1 MYTRLRDIH
10 PAAGTLTFPKNTNL
24 MHNFTLYDTQGRL
37 IYNTNH
43 EAHEQFV
50 VHHFLRSDDS
60 VIEFGGGIGT
70 NSIQI
75 NMTLRGRAKSNHY
88 VFEPQAELVKVL
100 RENGKRHGCKFH
112 AIHGVLSKESNVRV
126 PRYSPDGKTWVFVKA
141 DVHARGP
148 VVPSVRTLPIR
159 PTAIVADCEGC
170 LLRILTDFPDILRN
184 IRMVYMENDGGR
196 EVLAG
201 VREILVAHGLVQRVN
216 TSHHKLFVRERTR
229 SSRRRRRRSSSS
241 R

>member
-1 MYTRLRDIH
+1 MYTRLREIH
-10 PAAGTLTFPKNTNL
+10 PRAGTLRFPRNTDL
-24 MHNFTLYDTQGRL
+24 MYNFTLKDTTGRL

-50 VHHFLRSDDS
+50 VHQFLRPNDS

-75 NMTLRGRAKSNHY
+75 NLTLRGRAKSQHY
-88 VFEPQAELVKVL
+88 VFEPQAELVELLK
-100 RENGKRHGCKFH
+100 ENGRLNGCEFR

-126 PRYSPDGKTWVFVKA
+126 PTFNADSKRWIFVKA
-141 DVHARGP
+141 DTAARGP
-148 VVPSVRTLPIR
+148 VVPSIKTLPIY

-170 LLRILTDFPDILRN
+170 LLNILTDFPEILRN

-196 EVLAG
+196 EVLRG
-201 VREILVAHGLVQRVN
+201 VREILLSHGLEQMVN
-216 TSHHKLFVRERTR
+216 TSHHKLFLRPERR
-229 SSRRRRRRSSSS
+229 YSQRRSKSSS